1 MIVSHIARHL
11 ADAGLG
17 AYDPAAV
24 LPPDATPITVA
35 SMPPTD
41 GAAVCVTTY
50 PGGPEPDS
58 RNGEEYPR
66 LQVRVRA
73 DNPLDA
79 MAMDRA
85 AYDALHFTSD
95 GPNVPRHL
103 GDDTDRWW
111 LQDCHAIQSEAQPI
125 GVDANGRHEF
135 VRNYQ
140 LTCWPEPAA
149 TP

>member
-1 MIVSHIARHL
+1 MSIVDGIAQLL

-17 AYDPAAV
+17 AYSPSDV
-24 LPPDATPITVA
+24 LPADTTPITVA
-35 SMPPTD
+35 SMPPTT

-50 PGGPEPDS
+50 PGGPEPDT

-66 LQVRVRA
+66 LQVRVRDA
-73 DNPLDA
+73 NPLTA

-85 AYDALHFTSD
+85 AYDALHFTTD
-95 GPNVPRHL
+95 GPHRPRL
-103 GDDTDRWW
+103 VGNWW
-111 LQDCHAIQSEAQPI
+111 LQDCYAIQSEAQPI

-140 LTCWPEPAA
+140 LTCWPDQPA